1 MATLDL
7 ALVLAIDVSAS
18 VDFDEFQLMVGGLG
32 LALRDPAVQAAALGG
47 THGAVALAALFWSD
61 AQEVAVP
68 WRRLESPADCAAFA
82 EALENAPRLPRP
94 GATGLGEA
102 LVASLALLARAPAE
116 AARQVV
122 DVSGDGRANAG
133 RAPGPVRDL
142 AVAAGVTING
152 LAVLNEEPE
161 LLDHYAAEVIGGPG
175 AFAMACADYLDFAE
189 AMRRKLV
196 REFRGPEALIVRR

>member
-18 VDFDEFQLMVGGLG
+18 VDFEEFQLMVGGFG
-32 LALRDPAVQAAALGG
+32 IALRDPAVQAAALGG
-47 THGAVALAALFWSD
+47 AHGAVALAALFWSD

-94 GATGLGEA
+94 GATGLGQA
-102 LVASLALLARAPAE
+102 LVASLALLAQAPGPAI
-116 AARQVV
+116 RQTV
-122 DVSGDGRANAG
+122 DVSGDGRTNHG
-133 RAPGPVRDL
+133 RSPGPVRDL
-142 AVAAGVTING
+142 AAAADIAING
-152 LAVLNEEPE
+152 LAVVNEEPD
-161 LLDHYAAEVIGGPG
+161 LLDYYETQVIGGPG